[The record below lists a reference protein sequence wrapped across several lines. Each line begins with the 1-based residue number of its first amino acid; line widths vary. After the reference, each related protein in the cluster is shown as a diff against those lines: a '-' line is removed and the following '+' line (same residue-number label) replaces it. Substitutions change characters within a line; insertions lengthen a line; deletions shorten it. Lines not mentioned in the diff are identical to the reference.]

1 MRKIIDFF
9 KTEVYIPDEKFK
21 FFYRALFVSTVIA
34 YLNYAI
40 PFAPD
45 SFFGFNWTGI
55 AWIVMLGVIFF
66 VIFRIDRP
74 SFPFVFWAPW
84 VIYMIGSVIAN
95 YSFIGL
101 QLTFQYLIPIMAGII
116 ASSFTYSWPKVFW
129 LFQQF
134 SKLVVFIYVLF
145 LAYFLTTGYAAH
157 MPTTPMIFIVLGS
170 ICLGGYYVLKQKIFL
185 LVFLVLFIMPFV
197 SVTRMALLV
206 FLVTFVFH
214 FSNSSIRNK
223 ILYGVLGMGLGL
235 IVFTSE
241 GFQKKTFFS
250 GDGELSEITLDMYEN
265 EQLNN
270 NGRKAWQ
277 VSLAPGLAA
286 KPIWGNGP
294 RADSAVLKNILGEG
308 SAEAHNDYLS
318 VTYNY
323 GAVGLILLMI
333 GIITTFL
340 LILKNSFIHKDPL
353 GKIIFGS
360 VLTLFLGYL
369 LFMATDNILK
379 YTIFFPNYFYALIGI
394 TFSIHKKGW
403 AYL

>member
-1 MRKIIDFF
+1 MRKVIDFF
-9 KTEVYIPDEKFK
+9 RTEVYIPDEKFK
-21 FFYRALFVSTVIA
+21 FFFRWMFICSGIA

-45 SFFGFNWTGI
+45 TLFGFNWTGI
-55 AWIVMLGVIFF
+55 AWIVMLCIIFL
-66 VIFRIDRP
+66 VIFRIERP
-74 SFPFVFWAPW
+74 TFPFYFWAPW
-84 VIYMIGSVIAN
+84 VIYMIGSVIAS
-95 YSFIGL
+95 YSFVGL
-101 QLTFQYLIPIMAGII
+101 QLTFQYMIPILVGVI
-116 ASSFTYSWPKVFW
+116 ASSFSYSWPKIFW
-129 LFQQF
+129 LFQQL

-145 LAYFLTTGYAAH
+145 LAYYLTTGYAAH

-170 ICLGGYYVLKQKIFL
+170 ICLGSYYVLKQKFYLFIF
-185 LVFLVLFIMPFV
+185 FILFIMPFV

-223 ILYGVLGMGLGL
+223 IIYGFLGLGLGL

-241 GFQKKTFFS
+241 GFQKKTFFE
-250 GDGELSEITLDMYEN
+250 GDGELSEIGLDLYDN

-277 VSLAPGLAA
+277 ISLAPGLAA
-286 KPIWGNGP
+286 NPIWGNGP
-294 RADSAVLKNILGEG
+294 RADNAVLKDIIGEG

-323 GAVGLILLMI
+323 GAFGLTLLLI
-333 GIITTFL
+333 GIISTFL
-340 LILKNSFIHKDPL
+340 LIFKNSFAQTNPL

-360 VLTLFLGYL
+360 VLTLFFGYM

-403 AYL
+403 SYL